1 MDARLAT
8 AAILAAALLS
18 CGANWR
24 SENFIIVSAPSD
36 ELAQEIATHAEKF
49 RRELAIQWLGR
60 ELPRWR
66 DPCPIAAYVGPRE
79 PSRGETT
86 FIPTGGV
93 PYGWQMKIYGTR
105 ERVLDS
111 VLPHEVLHTV
121 FATHFGVPLPR
132 WADEGA
138 STTVEHASERAKQEG
153 NLVVYLKTNRGI
165 AFSDMFRMKQ
175 YPPDMLPLYAQGYSL
190 TRFLV
195 AHGGERKF
203 VDYIGDGMNSRS
215 WTKATQRHYGY
226 KDLAELQAEWLE
238 WVKQGSP
245 PISRHAEPTLQEL
258 ADSDPRSIQS
268 QIGRLRGGDAL
279 ATDGRPAPQVPSAF
293 DRQRE
298 PEKTSVARPESGGWY
313 KRQKQAAGGAAAAG
327 DNSRTQPDRPKRT
340 EAAAAPRA
348 AVRGAESNPVVRG
361 QEPEV
366 FPPPE
371 HQGSNVD
378 SSAAPA
384 KLVPLRPRP
393 RATQTADARPEKS
406 RQVLLEW
413 TRPKDQPWAGDAAAE
428 VALRSEPR
436 ERAALP
442 RREPEYFDAPLATEG
457 TIWR

>member
-1 MDARLAT
+1 MEARLAK
-8 AAILAAALLS
+8 AALLAAALLS

-36 ELAQEIATHAEKF
+36 ELAKEVATNAEKY

-60 ELPRWR
+60 ELPKWR
-66 DPCPIAAYVGPRE
+66 DPCPIAAYIGPRE

-138 STTVEHASERAKQEG
+138 CTTVEHASERAKQEG

-165 AFSDMFRMKQ
+165 AFSDMFRMKE

-190 TRFLV
+190 ARFLI

-203 VDYIGDGMNSRS
+203 VDYIGDGLNGRS
-215 WTKATQRHYGY
+215 WTKATQQHYGFESLA
-226 KDLAELQAEWLE
+226 DLQTKWLE

-245 PISRHAEPTLQEL
+245 PISRHAEPTPQEL
-258 ADSDPRSIQS
+258 ADSDPKSIKS
-268 QIGRLRGGDAL
+268 QVARLRGGDAL
-279 ATDGRPAPQVPSAF
+279 TSDRRPEPAPPSAF
-293 DRQRE
+293 DRQPA
-298 PEKTSVARPESGGWY
+298 PEKTSVARPESSGWY
-313 KRQKQAAGGAAAAG
+313 KRQKQRTSETDERAAAGGG
-327 DNSRTQPDRPKRT
+327 
-340 EAAAAPRA
+340 
-348 AVRGAESNPVVRG
+348 AVIRG
-361 QEPEV
+361 QEPESIV
-366 FPPPE
+366 PPPPPPE
-371 HQGSNVD
+371 YQGNATQPQSAPSGRLVPIRRPIRPERTVAAA
-378 SSAAPA
+378 AAP
-384 KLVPLRPRP
+384 
-393 RATQTADARPEKS
+393 S
-406 RQVLLEW
+406 RQVLMEW
-413 TRPKDQPWAGDAAAE
+413 TRPKDQPWDGTAPKVE

-436 ERAALP
+436 QASPSSTRQV
-442 RREPEYFDAPLATEG
+442 EYFDAPLAREG
-457 TIWR
+457 TTWR